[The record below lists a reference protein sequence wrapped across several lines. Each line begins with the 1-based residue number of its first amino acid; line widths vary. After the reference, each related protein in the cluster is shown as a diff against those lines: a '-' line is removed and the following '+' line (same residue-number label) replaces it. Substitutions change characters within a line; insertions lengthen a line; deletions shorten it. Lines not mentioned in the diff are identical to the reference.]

1 MSGAAP
7 ILAATDLS
15 APSRHAVERAGRLAA
30 RCGTALHVVHALELD
45 ALDSMRELMGLRVAT
60 AKVELEA
67 DARRRLSAL
76 ISAAALPS
84 SLSVEARLVS
94 GTPLD
99 VVTREAN
106 ARDVSLVVLG
116 AQGESFLRHAILGS
130 TAARL
135 LRKSGRFPILVVRQS
150 PRDDYRA
157 ALVPVDFSPVSL
169 SLIHA
174 AQRWAPGATLVLL
187 HAFELPYEGML
198 WRVGISAQELAQL
211 VAADADRRRVR
222 LHDLAA
228 SAGLRRSDY
237 ELRVLHGD
245 PIQQILGM
253 EQEID
258 AELIVLGKHGTHLTE
273 ELLLGSVTRH
283 VLAQARG
290 DVLVIADPRGGE
302 GALT

>member
-15 APSRHAVERAGRLAA
+15 APARHAVERAGRLAA
-30 RCGTALHVVHALELD
+30 RSGATLHVVHALELD
-45 ALDSMRELMGLRVAT
+45 ALDSMRDMLGLSVRT

-67 DARRRLSAL
+67 DAQRRLTEL
-76 ISAAALPS
+76 LTDAALPS
-84 SLSVEARLVS
+84 SLTVEARVVS
-94 GTPLD
+94 GRPLD
-99 VVTREAN
+99 VVTSEASARE
-106 ARDVSLVVLG
+106 VSLIVVG
-116 AQGESFLRHAILGS
+116 AQGEAFLRHAMLGS

-135 LRKSGRFPILVVRQS
+135 LRTSGRHPVLVVRQS

-157 ALVPVDFSPVSL
+157 VLVAVDFSPVSL

-198 WRVGISAQELAQL
+198 WRVGISAQELTRL
-211 VAADADRRRVR
+211 VAADVDRRRER
-222 LHDLAA
+222 LHELAA
-228 SAGLRRSDY
+228 AAGLRRSDY
-237 ELRVLHGD
+237 QLRVLHGD
-245 PIQQILGM
+245 PTQQILGM
-253 EQEID
+253 EQEVD

-290 DVLVIADPRGGE
+290 DVLVIADPRGGD